1 MRIIEHKNVMVGDWL
16 TPCDEE
22 IVHLNCEWPQQV
34 MYVYK
39 TVVGGQVRVKF
50 NESQCGHSDAPACM
64 FTVFRREEC
73 D

>member
-1 MRIIEHKNVMVGDWL
+1 MRLIEPKNVMVGDWL
-16 TPCDEE
+16 EPYDEE

-39 TVVGGQVRVKF
+39 TTVGGQVRVKF
-50 NESQCGHSDAPACM
+50 NERPCGHSDAPVCL
-64 FTVFRREEC
+64 FTVTRR